1 MGRPIK
7 KRFFGASNPPYFDV
21 AHNRTGTGGE
31 GIANVFTWAA
41 GTGSNYSQGVTAS
54 ISAPQITGGIQAVVN
69 PVVNSA
75 GTLTSFTIVTTGTGY
90 NSTSGLIVKLIQP
103 ATQTATLVSTA
114 SLNATSLVVSG
125 VNGIYVGMTVQG
137 VNLTSNA
144 ATATIKVASIS
155 GNTVNLTTQTTATV
169 TASTVVSFVDAG
181 TGATVTATNIVLTK
195 TQGIQTINF
204 TAYLSTGSSAIG
216 NGDIIKQEGSRSY
229 LVQNAQGR
237 GRVKLASTSSLTSG
251 TMYII
256 ATDFGGAQYFINK
269 LTSRRAHLVQYQ
281 LNGASK
287 YLINFESTGTT
298 AVAKWSTLSNTA
310 ITGTNIVSIA
320 TTV

>member
-7 KRFFGASNPPYFDV
+7 DRYFGGLNQPYTAYASKGKSGV
-21 AHNRTGTGGE
+21 GGE

-41 GTGSNYSQGVTAS
+41 GTGSNYSQGVTAIFS
-54 ISAPQITGGIQAVVN
+54 PPQITNGVTAVVN

-125 VNGIYVGMTVQG
+125 INGIYVGMTVQG

-169 TASTVVSFVDAG
+169 AASTVVSFVDAG

-216 NGDIIKQEGSRSY
+216 NGDIIKQESY
-229 LVQNAQGR
+229 
-237 GRVKLASTSSLTSG
+237 
-251 TMYII
+251 
-256 ATDFGGAQYFINK
+256 YFIVVFNNN
-269 LTSRRAHLVQYQ
+269 LA
-281 LNGASK
+281 
-287 YLINFESTGTT
+287 LIGIF
-298 AVAKWSTLSNTA
+298 L
-310 ITGTNIVSIA
+310 
-320 TTV
+320 